1 MTEDSINSRE
11 EQLEKDLTLD
21 KYFEKMKVN
30 KRNNL
35 NLADINQLL
44 EDSQHEPSQRYS
56 KQLAT
61 DEDDR
66 NFYD

>member
-44 EDSQHEPSQRYS
+44 EDS
-56 KQLAT
+56 
-61 DEDDR
+61 
-66 NFYD
+66 